1 MPAKRPKGARH
12 HVSARK
18 RHVPKKRRAA
28 GQTPSSLAFPLLR
41 TFLLASVAV
50 VSAAYG
56 VYRYYTAP
64 RPSMLAPRPAATEIP
79 IEVE

>member
-1 MPAKRPKGARH
+1 MIT
-12 HVSARK
+12 RK
-18 RHVPKKRRAA
+18 RSVPKRRRLA
-28 GQTPSSLAFPLLR
+28 GKTPSSVAWPLLR

-56 VYRYYTAP
+56 VWRFYTVP

-79 IEVE
+79 IELE